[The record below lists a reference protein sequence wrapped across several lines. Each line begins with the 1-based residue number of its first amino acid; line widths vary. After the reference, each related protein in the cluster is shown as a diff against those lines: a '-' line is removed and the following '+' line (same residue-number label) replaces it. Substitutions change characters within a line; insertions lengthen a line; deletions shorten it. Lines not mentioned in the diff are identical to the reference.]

1 MIQRLMQRLK
11 FLIRYNS
18 STPYVLA
25 GIGLLAGWIT
35 GLIIGVVKGY
45 VISAVLIRIL
55 TP

>member
-1 MIQRLMQRLK
+1 MQRLMQRLK

-25 GIGLLAGWIT
+25 GIGLIVGWVVGLA
-35 GLIIGVVKGY
+35 IGVVYGY

>member
-1 MIQRLMQRLK
+1 MQRLK
-11 FLIRYNS
+11 RFIRCNPS
-18 STPYVLA
+18 APYLLA

>member
-1 MIQRLMQRLK
+1 MQRLK

-25 GIGLLAGWIT
+25 GIGLAAGWIV
-35 GLIIGVVKGY
+35 GLSIGVVNGY